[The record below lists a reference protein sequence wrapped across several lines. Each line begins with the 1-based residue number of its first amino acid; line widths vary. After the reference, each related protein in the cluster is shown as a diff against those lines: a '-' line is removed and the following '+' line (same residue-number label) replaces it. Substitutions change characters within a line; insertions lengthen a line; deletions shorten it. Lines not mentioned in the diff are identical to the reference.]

1 MKSFALLT
9 LFVSGCAEVQQTDS
23 CAAYVECIQAVDAQ
37 SDSTTDLDRFE
48 VGGVCWGNPE
58 GAALCDRAC
67 SNGLEW
73 MRDAYSDLPEECA
86 E

>member
-1 MKSFALLT
+1 MKPSVCFFLFFAA
-9 LFVSGCAEVQQTDS
+9 CADVTQTDS
-23 CAAYVECIQAVDAQ
+23 CAAYVDCVQAMDDQ
-37 SDSTTDLDRFE
+37 LGTGTDLDRFE
-48 VGGVCWGNPE
+48 AGGVCWGNPE

-67 SNGLEW
+67 GNGLEW